1 MPYQFYC
8 INDNINHAKNFS
20 ALQLHFV
27 LESALNVDRVSGQN
41 HLEAM
46 DLIQQ

>member
-1 MPYQFYC
+1 MIISIMQ
-8 INDNINHAKNFS
+8 KNFS